1 MEEIDLSLTSQLV
14 AASGDIRRLTTYQA
28 DKMTAGASSDAKKGG
43 EGGLKVGGPASAK
56 SVGEDGEKDD
66 DDQEEGKVFVRP
78 ARLHLRNIRDPALAM
93 IEGLP
98 SQTELNLT
106 LNPEEMINYF
116 DVNGKSSGGGTIR
129 EAFDNQFEMYT
140 FYRSWRPSR
149 GGLPSISD
157 RQMLWR
163 HAMLMIASHL
173 DSGEPLHRVICWT
186 LNDTAPVSPRIL
198 NPNVKRAGGN
208 NNEIKQ
214 SGDGDDGQTTNDGTL
229 VNSFPR
235 GVIIDIEAIKQMKTS
250 GNPNTPV
257 VFVRYAESN
266 AGPGGLLT
274 ETLEQSAKELPN
286 HGSNQR
292 TIHCTSEE
300 IEYILSILDEAR
312 EHISSSY
319 LKKWKKRSTFNESL
333 FKFSFIRPALAPG
346 MYELPTYLLSLM
358 CFADDIPYASRI
370 HA

>member
-1 MEEIDLSLTSQLV
+1 MEENAFTSQLV
-14 AASGDIRRLTTYQA
+14 AVGGDIRRLTTYQG
-28 DKMTAGASSDAKKGG
+28 DKMIASDAKIGAA
-43 EGGLKVGGPASAK
+43 GLKVGGGQASAN
-56 SVGEDGEKDD
+56 SLAEEGE
-66 DDQEEGKVFVRP
+66 DDQEEGNVFVRP

-106 LNPEEMINYF
+106 LNPDEMVNYF
-116 DVNGKSSGGGTIR
+116 DAEGKSSGGGSIR

-140 FYRSWRPSR
+140 FYRTWRPSR

-173 DSGEPLHRVICWT
+173 DSGEPLNRVICWT
-186 LNDTAPVSPRIL
+186 LNDTAPISTRI
-198 NPNVKRAGGN
+198 PSSDV
-208 NNEIKQ
+208 KQ
-214 SGDGDDGQTTNDGTL
+214 SGDGNGHKTNDDII
-229 VNSFPR
+229 VKSFPR

-250 GNPNTPV
+250 ASPNTPV
-257 VFVRYAESN
+257 VFVRYAESK

-286 HGSNQR
+286 RGTNQR
-292 TIHCTSEE
+292 TIHCTSDE

-312 EHISSSY
+312 EHISSTY
-319 LKKWKKRSTFNESL
+319 LKKWKKRSTFNDKL

-346 MYELPTYLLSLM
+346 LYVRLPSIY
-358 CFADDIPYASRI
+358 DIIYHLPMIYPMSTV
-370 HA
+370 HTHSHV